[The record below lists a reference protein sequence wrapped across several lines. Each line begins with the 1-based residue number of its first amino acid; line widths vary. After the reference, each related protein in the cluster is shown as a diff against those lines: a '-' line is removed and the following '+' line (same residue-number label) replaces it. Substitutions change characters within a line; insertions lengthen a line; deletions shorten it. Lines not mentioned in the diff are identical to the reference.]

1 MVDLRPEDRVDLL
14 ADDMVNDAADRAVLL
29 FVSTFND
36 DESHDDPH
44 SLASIVN
51 G

>member
-1 MVDLRPEDRVDLL
+1 MVDLLPEDRVDLL
-14 ADDMVNDAADRAVLL
+14 ADDMVNDADRAVLL